1 MNNKSRG
8 NSWERQCAR
17 ELSLILTNGQF
28 SHIFWRTASS
38 GALATSNS
46 SYKTQRG
53 DLCLVSP
60 GYEDVVDF
68 VIECKWLSIDS
79 IIPCHSTLKNIINDL
94 CEKYRLDWL
103 LALKI
108 KTKGK
113 YLISPLFSN
122 PIMKNTKNMGT
133 LIFEGKNMFYII
145 YINEMALKNKK
156 GYLYDE

>member
-1 MNNKSRG
+1 MNNKNRG

-46 SYKTQRG
+46 SYITQRG

-60 GYEDVVDF
+60 GYEDVIDF
-68 VIECKWLSIDS
+68 VIECKWLSINS
-79 IIPCHSTLKNIINDL
+79 IIPCQSVLKNIIEGL
-94 CEKYRLDWL
+94 FEKYELNWL

-113 YLISPLFSN
+113 YLISPCFSN
-122 PIMKNTKNMGT
+122 PIMHNSKMIGT
-133 LIFEGKNMFYII
+133 FIFEYNGLHYGIF
-145 YINEMALKNKK
+145 INEMELKNSKVD
-156 GYLYDE
+156 YH